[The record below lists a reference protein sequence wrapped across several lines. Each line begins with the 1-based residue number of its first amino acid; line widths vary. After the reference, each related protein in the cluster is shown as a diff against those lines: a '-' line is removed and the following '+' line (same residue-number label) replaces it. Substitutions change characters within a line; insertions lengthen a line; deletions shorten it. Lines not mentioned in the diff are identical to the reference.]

1 MIYCFLVWLLQPA
14 LLAYWLWRGRKQRAY
29 WANLAERFG
38 YGYRF
43 KPGFDYW
50 LHAVSVGETRAAEPL
65 IKALLKRQPEARILI
80 THTTPTGRETSE
92 ALFGERVSRCY
103 LPVDTPGAMQRFF
116 KAAAPKQGIVLE
128 TEWWPNCL
136 REAQRVGCPVSLVNA
151 RLSAKSAKGYACFGQ
166 LSRDMLQRFK
176 LIAAQ
181 TEADAERLQSLGAS
195 KVSVTGNLKFD
206 VAIERSKSLDY
217 LLSTHTPLWLAAS
230 TREGEEA
237 AILEALRTHPL
248 RQRAKLLL
256 VPRHPQR
263 FEAVAQLATQL
274 GFIVGC
280 RSGEIPAQCDLIVG
294 DSLGEMAA
302 YYSQASVVLMGG
314 SLLPHGSQNFIE
326 PCALGLAVVL
336 GPSTYNFAQAAEQAL
351 ALQAVRPVNDVS
363 AGLDAV
369 LQLLNDPSEREQM
382 GAAAL
387 AWTRLNLG
395 ATVRTLELLPVPIQ

>member
-1 MIYCFLVWLLQPA
+1 MIYSALVWLLQPL

-29 WANLAERFG
+29 WANLSERFA
-38 YGYRF
+38 YGYCF
-43 KPGFDYW
+43 QPGFDYW

-65 IKALLKRQPEARILI
+65 IKALLKRQPKARLLI
-80 THTTPTGRETSE
+80 THSTPTGRETSE

-103 LPVDTPGAMQRFF
+103 LPVDTPGAMRRFF

-136 REAQRVGCPVSLVNA
+136 REAQRIGCPVSLVNA
-151 RLSAKSAKGYACFGQ
+151 RLSAKSAKGYARFAK
-166 LSRDMLQRFK
+166 LSRDTVQGFK
-176 LIAAQ
+176 FIAAQ
-181 TEADAERLQSLGAS
+181 TEADAQRLQALGAS

-217 LLSTHTPLWLAAS
+217 LLAAHAPLWLAAS

-237 AILEALRTHPL
+237 AILEALRKHPL
-248 RQRAKLLL
+248 RQRAQLLL

-263 FEAVAQLATQL
+263 FDEVAQLATQL
-274 GFIVGC
+274 GFLVGR
-280 RSGEIPAQCDLIVG
+280 RSGEIPAQCEVIVG

-302 YYSQASVVLMGG
+302 YYSQASAVLMGG
-314 SLLPHGSQNFIE
+314 SLGPHGSQNFIE

-336 GPSTYNFAQAAEQAL
+336 GPSTFNFAQAAEQAL
-351 ALQAVRPVNDVS
+351 AMRAVTPVNDVS
-363 AGLDAV
+363 SGLDAV
-369 LQLLNDPSEREQM
+369 LRLLNDPSEREQL
-382 GAAAL
+382 GAAAM

-395 ATVRTLELLPVPIQ
+395 ATERTLALLPLAIQ